1 MTADRRYVIIE
12 KRDRVAKVIFNRPE
26 KRNALNE
33 EFMTEILSAFEELR
47 CDDSIYVVLTTG
59 AGEDAYC
66 AGRDLSDLRQSRE
79 KRPRDTLGSLPRP
92 HLVAEVIR
100 AYPKITIAVVNGYC
114 IGSGITLLLPHD
126 LAIASEEKARFGLP
140 EVTRGFLPIPIV
152 STLFKTSIPTKL
164 AFELILTGKNWDAKR
179 ALEAGLI
186 NRIVPHGQLQEV
198 AWEWAREIAQSNRI
212 TLQYCK
218 MAARAAMDAP
228 TVGLAAEIAW
238 LMNQEH
244 SMVNPASFEGVREFL
259 TATGRKANE

>member
-1 MTADRRYVIIE
+1 MTSDRKYVIVE
-12 KRDRVAKVIFNRPE
+12 KRDRVARIIFNRPE
-26 KRNALNE
+26 KKNSLNE
-33 EFMTEILSAFEELR
+33 ESLTEIVSALEELR
-47 CDDSIYVVLTTG
+47 CDDSVSVVLTTG
-59 AGEDAYC
+59 AGGDAYC
-66 AGRDLSDLRQSRE
+66 AGRDLSELSKD
-79 KRPRDTLGSLPRP
+79 RPRQERHTLGSLPRP

-114 IGSGITLLLPHD
+114 LGSGITLLLPHD

-140 EVTRGFLPIPIV
+140 EVMRGFLPIPIV
-152 STLFKTSIPTKL
+152 GTLFKSPIPTKL

-186 NRIVPHGQLQEV
+186 NRIVPHTDLQET
-198 AWEWAREIAQSNRI
+198 AWDWGREIAQWDRI

-218 MAARAAMDAP
+218 MAARAAMEAP

-244 SMVNPASFEGVREFL
+244 SIVNPAGFSGVREFL
-259 TATGRKANE
+259 TGTGLKADK